1 MKRIFTILAATA
13 LLLSSCKEDEFKY
26 ITTPKTGI
34 LSLDG
39 FSVTTD
45 DEVNIISKATSQA
58 SGDYVLTLT
67 KADGT
72 LVWEKTYSTVLQEI
86 ASSTESGISLEAG
99 SYGMDV
105 RSKAGEVP
113 ASAFSEPVYGTSTT
127 FSIETGKTTT
137 LGTLTCK
144 LLQCAVKVRYND
156 DFLAM
161 VTGDGTCSV
170 EVTAGAP
177 LDYALSYNGG
187 NPTYDES
194 TGYFAVNNGSNTT
207 MAITF
212 KGGIEGK
219 TQKMKTSITG
229 IKPQDLHVITF
240 MKKIDETGNASFV
253 ILIDGL
259 VADAELVNDIQGT
272 EEGDGN
278 DPQAP
283 TGDGGIE
290 LVSTC
295 EYDITQP
302 VTVPAASSFNFT
314 MRALIPNGTR
324 KFTVDIASTN
334 ADFIASVN
342 SVGGTTLDL
351 INPSEAALGIFSIVP
366 FPHGEELL
374 NATSIDFDLSGAQTP
389 LLAFPGT
396 HTFTM
401 NVVDNKGCRKS
412 IEIKLV
418 VL

>member
-1 MKRIFTILAATA
+1 MAATA
-13 LLLSSCKEDEFKY
+13 LLFCSCKEDAFRY
-26 ITTPKTGI
+26 DTTPKTGL
-34 LSLDG
+34 LSFEG
-39 FSVTTD
+39 FTVTTD
-45 DEVNIISKATSQA
+45 DDVNVISRATSQA
-58 SGDYVLTLT
+58 SGDYVITLT

-72 LVWEKTYSTVLQEI
+72 PVWEKTYSTLLQEI
-86 ASSTESGISLEAG
+86 AAGNEGGISLEAG
-99 SYGMDV
+99 VYDMKVQS
-105 RSKAGEVP
+105 RAGEVP
-113 ASAFSEPVYGTSTT
+113 ASAFSAPVYGTSTT
-127 FSIETGKTTT
+127 FTIETGKTTT

-156 DFLAM
+156 DFLGM
-161 VTGDGTCSV
+161 VTGDGACTV

-177 LDYALSYNGG
+177 LSYALSYNGG
-187 NPTYDES
+187 KPTYDES
-194 TGYFAVNNGSNTT
+194 TGYFAINNGSNTT

-229 IKPQDLHVITF
+229 IKAQDLHIITF

-253 ILIDGL
+253 IVIDGL
-259 VADAELVNDIQGT
+259 VADTELVNDIQGT
-272 EEGDGN
+272 E
-278 DPQAP
+278 
-283 TGDGGIE
+283 TGD
-290 LVSTC
+290 
-295 EYDITQP
+295 YDITQP
-302 VTVPAASSFNFT
+302 VTVPASGAFNLT
-314 MRALIPNGTR
+314 MQALIPNGTR

-374 NATSIDFDLSGAQTP
+374 NATVIDFDLSEAQTP
-389 LLAFPGT
+389 LLAFSGT
-396 HTFTM
+396 HTFKM
-401 NVVDNKGCRKS
+401 NVTDNKGCRKS